1 MIISDFASKTLGS
14 QLAAGASRMAK
25 NCEKPNCRY
34 VGFSQ
39 MYWRMFMLLV
49 AGAFLLSCLHAQ

>member
-1 MIISDFASKTLGS
+1 MIISDFAPKTRGL
-14 QLAAGASRMAK
+14 QLATGVSRMAK

-39 MYWRMFMLLV
+39 IYWRMFMLLV
-49 AGAFLLSCLHAQ
+49 AGAFLLSCLHA